1 MSSRRA
7 VIAGAS
13 GFIGRALVT
22 ELAAAGWSVT
32 RLVRRPATRADEVS
46 WDPSSGTLDP
56 AALSG
61 ADVVINLSGASISR
75 IPWTRSVRESIV
87 ASRREATTT
96 LVTAINAAKTT
107 PDVFLSGSAVGIYG
121 DRGDEDLTEKSTRG
135 TGFLADVV
143 EAWEATAVKARC
155 RTVFLRTGLV
165 LGDGGALA
173 PLRLATSFFAGARV
187 GSGQQW
193 WPWISHRDE
202 IRAIVHL
209 IDSTLSGAVN
219 LVGPTPARSVELTS
233 ELARIMKRPHLFV
246 IPTVAIGL
254 LGDAGRELL
263 LWSQKVSPTALEKD
277 GFVFEHRTIAEA
289 LRWAISGTRR

>member
-13 GFIGRALVT
+13 GFIGRALVA
-22 ELAAAGWSVT
+22 ELTSAGWAVT

-46 WDPSSGTLDP
+46 WDPQTETLDP
-56 AALSG
+56 AVLSG
-61 ADVVINLSGASISR
+61 ADAVINLAGASISQ

-96 LVTAINAAKTT
+96 LVTAINGAKVT
-107 PDVFLSGSAVGIYG
+107 PKVFLSGSAVGIYG
-121 DRGDEDLTEKSTRG
+121 DRGDSELTETSARG
-135 TGFLADVV
+135 AGFLADVV
-143 EAWEATAVKARC
+143 EGWEADASRATC

-202 IRAIVHL
+202 VRAIVHL
-209 IDSTLSGAVN
+209 IDSKLKGAVN
-219 LVGPTPARSVELTS
+219 LVGPTPARSVEVTR

-246 IPTVAIGL
+246 IPARAIGL

-263 LWSQKVSPTALEKD
+263 LASQKIRATALEKD
-277 GFVFEHRTIAEA
+277 GFVFDHRTVAEA
-289 LRWAISGTRR
+289 LRWAIAETRR

>member
-13 GFIGRALVT
+13 GFIGRALVA
-22 ELAAAGWSVT
+22 ELAATGWTVT
-32 RLVRRPATRADEVS
+32 RLVRGPATGADEVS
-46 WDPSSGTLDP
+46 WDPLDGVLDP
-56 AALSG
+56 AVLSG
-61 ADVVINLSGASISR
+61 ADAVINLSGASISQ

-96 LVTAINAAKTT
+96 LVNAINAAKVS
-107 PDVFLSGSAVGIYG
+107 PKVFLSGSAVGIYG
-121 DRGDEDLTEKSTRG
+121 DRGDEELTETSARG
-135 TGFLADVV
+135 AGFLADVV
-143 EAWEATAVKARC
+143 DAWEATASKARC
-155 RTVFLRTGLV
+155 RTVYLRTGLV

-187 GSGQQW
+187 GSGKQW

-202 IRAIVHL
+202 VRAIVHL
-209 IDSTLSGAVN
+209 IDSKLAGAVN
-219 LVGPTPARSVELTS
+219 LVGPTPAHSVEVTR

-246 IPTVAIGL
+246 IPAFAIGL

-263 LWSQKVSPTALEKD
+263 LASQKIRATALEKD
-277 GFVFEHRTIAEA
+277 GFVFEHRTVAEA
-289 LRWAISGTRR
+289 LRWVISGTHR

>member
-22 ELAAAGWSVT
+22 ELTSAGWAVT
-32 RLVRRPATRADEVS
+32 RLVRGPATGGDKVS
-46 WDPSSGTLDP
+46 WDPQTGTLDP
-56 AALSG
+56 AVLSG
-61 ADVVINLSGASISR
+61 ADAVINLSGASISQ

-96 LVTAINAAKTT
+96 LVTAINAAKVA
-107 PDVFLSGSAVGIYG
+107 PKVFLSGSAVGIYG
-121 DRGDEDLTEKSTRG
+121 DRGDSELTETSARG
-135 TGFLADVV
+135 ARFLADVV
-143 EAWEATAVKARC
+143 EGWEADASRATC

-173 PLRLATSFFAGARV
+173 PLRLATMFFAGARI
-187 GSGQQW
+187 GTGQQW

-202 IRAIVHL
+202 VRAIVHL
-209 IDSTLSGAVN
+209 IDSKLTGAVN
-219 LVGPTPARSVELTS
+219 LVGPTPARSVDVTR
-233 ELARIMKRPHLFV
+233 ELARIMKRPQLFV
-246 IPTVAIGL
+246 IPARVIGL

-263 LWSQKVSPTALEKD
+263 LASQKIRATALEKD
-277 GFVFEHRTIAEA
+277 GFVFEHRTVAEA
-289 LRWAISGTRR
+289 LSWAIAETRR

>member
-1 MSSRRA
+1 MSSCRV

-13 GFIGRALVT
+13 GFIGRALVA
-22 ELAAAGWSVT
+22 ELSAAGWSMT
-32 RLVRRPATRADEVS
+32 RLVRGPATLADEVS
-46 WDPSSGTLDP
+46 WDPASGTLDP

-61 ADVVINLSGASISR
+61 ADAVINLSGASISR

-96 LVTAINAAKTT
+96 LVTAINSAKST
-107 PDVFLSGSAVGIYG
+107 PKVFLSGSAVGIYG
-121 DRGDEDLTEKSTRG
+121 GRGDESLSETSARG

-143 EAWEATAVKARC
+143 EAWEANASTARC

-202 IRAIVHL
+202 VRAIVHL

-219 LVGPTPARSVELTS
+219 LVGPTPARSVDVTR

-246 IPTVAIGL
+246 IPAFAIGL

-277 GFVFEHRTIAEA
+277 GFAFEHRTVAEA
-289 LRWAISGTRR
+289 LRWVISGKRP